1 MAHFFINRPIF
12 AWVIAIV
19 IMLGGGLAL
28 KTLPIEQYPDIAPP
42 QVSIGATYT
51 GASAETVES
60 SVSQVIEQQ
69 LKGIDNLLYMEST
82 SDASGSSRTT
92 LTFSPGTNVDLAQMQ
107 VQNKLQQ
114 AMSRLPPAVQSRGVT
129 VTKGGNDYMI
139 VYHFASSDPE
149 VSAVDV
155 GDFVATNLVDV
166 IGRVD
171 GVGEVQLFGTN
182 YAMRIWMDPHKLE
195 KYALMPSDIANAIQA
210 QNTQVS
216 AGKLGNLPALP
227 NQQLNATITARS
239 KLQTVAQFENVVLK
253 ATPDGAVVLLKDVAR
268 VELGSDNPNSASMRN
283 GMAGAGMGI
292 VLADGANAMAVADAV
307 HAKVA
312 ELAPF
317 LPDGLTPYVTRDS
330 SPFVRASI
338 REVVVT
344 LLEAM
349 ALVVVVMFVFLQNF
363 RATLIPAIAVPVV
376 LLGTFGVLSMVGY
389 SINMLTMFA
398 MVLAIGLL
406 VDDAIVVV
414 ENVERVMREEGL
426 APKAAARKSMH
437 EITPALVGIGVT
449 LSAVFI
455 PMAFFGGSTGVIY
468 RQFSVTIV
476 AAMALSVFVAL
487 TLTPALCATLL
498 KPVVKGEH
506 AGHGGVPRQGVLGVN
521 DRFFSWF
528 NHHFDR
534 TSRSYQ
540 RGVAGWLGR
549 SKRVALIYLLLCGIA
564 AVLFMRLPTSFLPN
578 EDQGVMSIQ
587 VNLPAGASDAR
598 VRVVLKEVTEYMAQQ
613 PDVISFN
620 SVLGRGGDQSS
631 ARGFIRLK
639 DWRDRPAPSQH
650 AEVLARKATRDL
662 ARLRDARIIVS
673 LPPAVRGLG
682 STAGFNFQLK
692 DLNGLGHEALMA
704 AKDTLLAKARERDD
718 VMINVRSTNLDDSAQ
733 LSVVI
738 DDRKA
743 AALGLAT
750 ADVNAVLSSALGGA
764 YLNDFLHNG
773 RVKRVYVQGDA
784 PFRMLPQ
791 DIGDWTVRNKNGEMV
806 PFSAFS
812 ESTWT
817 GGPPEVRRYNG
828 SPSFEFVGSTPAGV
842 STGDAMAAID
852 GLMKDMPAGIGHEWT
867 GASLQERLSG
877 EQAPMLYAISILFVF
892 LCLAA
897 LYESW
902 TVPMSV
908 ILSVPLGVIGALVFT
923 GAREFANDV
932 YFQVGLLTTVG
943 LASKNAILIVEFAT
957 QLQDEGRSVF
967 DATLEAVR
975 LRLRPIIMTS
985 LAFGFGVFPLA
996 IGTGAGAAGRQAIG
1010 TAVLGGMVFSTVL
1023 GLFFVPVFF
1032 LLVRSW
1038 FKSKRAPDEPQV

>member
-1 MAHFFINRPIF
+1 M
-12 AWVIAIV
+12 
-19 IMLGGGLAL
+19 
-28 KTLPIEQYPDIAPP
+28 P
-42 QVSIGATYT
+42 QVSISATYT
-51 GASAETVES
+51 GASAETVDS

-69 LKGIDNLLYMEST
+69 LKGIDNLLYMSST
-82 SDASGSSRTT
+82 SDAAGSSRTT
-92 LTFSPGTNVDLAQMQ
+92 LTFLPGTNVDLAQMQ

-139 VYHFASSDPE
+139 VYHFTSSDPD

-155 GDFVATNLVDV
+155 GDFLTSNLVDV

-171 GVGEVQLFGTN
+171 GVGEVQVFGTN
-182 YAMRIWMDPHKLE
+182 YAMRIWMDPAKLE
-195 KYALMPSDIANAIQA
+195 KYALMPSDIASAIQA

-216 AGKLGNLPALP
+216 AGKLGDLPALP
-227 NQQLNATITARS
+227 DQQLNATITARS
-239 KLQTVAQFENVVLK
+239 KLQTVEQFENVLLK
-253 ATPDGAVVLLKDVAR
+253 SAPDGSVVLLKDVAR
-268 VELGSDNPNSASMRN
+268 VELGSDNANAASLRN
-283 GMAGAGMGI
+283 GMPGAGMGI
-292 VLADGANAMAVADAV
+292 ILADGANAMAVADAV
-307 HAKVA
+307 HAKVK
-312 ELAPF
+312 ELAPY
-317 LPDGLTPYVTRDS
+317 LPPGLTPFVTRDS

-338 REVVVT
+338 NEVVKT

-349 ALVVVVMFVFLQNF
+349 LLVFLVMYLFLQNF

-376 LLGTFGVLSMVGY
+376 LLGTFGVLSLAGY

-414 ENVERVMREEGL
+414 ENVERVMSEEGL
-426 APKAAARKSMH
+426 PPKEAARKSMR
-437 EITPALVGIGVT
+437 EITPALIGIGVT

-487 TLTPALCATLL
+487 TLTPALCATML
-498 KPVVKGEH
+498 KAVPKGQH
-506 AGHGGVPRQGVLGVN
+506 GAHGGAPRTGLLGLN
-521 DRFFSWF
+521 DRFFQWF

-534 TSRSYQ
+534 SSRRYQ
-540 RGVAGWLGR
+540 SGVGGWLRR
-549 SKRVALIYLLLCGIA
+549 SKRVALVYLLLCGVT
-564 AVLFMRLPTSFLPN
+564 AVLFLRLPTSFLPN
-578 EDQGVMSIQ
+578 EDQGFVQIQ
-587 VNLPAGASDAR
+587 INLPAGASDAR
-598 VRVVLKEVTEYMAQQ
+598 LRGVIKEITAYMAEQ
-613 PDVISFN
+613 PDVVSFN
-620 SVLGRGGDQSS
+620 AVIGRGGDQSS

-639 DWRDRPAPSQH
+639 DWSERPNPEQH
-650 AEVLARKATRDL
+650 AQEIARKATRDL
-662 ARLRDARIIVS
+662 AKIRDARSIVS

-692 DLNGLGHEALMA
+692 DLNGLGHEALTQ

-718 VMINVRSTNLDDSAQ
+718 VMINVRSTNLDDTAQ
-733 LSVVI
+733 LGVLI

-743 AALGLAT
+743 AALGLST
-750 ADVNAVLSSALGGA
+750 SDVNAVLSSALGGT

-773 RVKRVYVQGDA
+773 RVKRVYMQGDA

-812 ESTWT
+812 ETTWT

-828 SPSFEFVGSTPAGV
+828 SPAFEFTGSTPAGV
-842 STGDAMAAID
+842 STGDAMSAID
-852 GLMKDMPAGIGHEWT
+852 EMMKDMPLGIAHEWT

-877 EQAPMLYAISILFVF
+877 EQAPLLYAISILFVF

-902 TVPMSV
+902 TVPLSV
-908 ILSVPLGVIGALVFT
+908 ILSVPLGVVGALIFT

-957 QLQDEGRSVF
+957 KLQEEGRAVF

-985 LAFGFGVFPLA
+985 LAFGFGVIPLA

-1038 FKSKRAPDEPQV
+1038 FKSRPVSAG

>member
-1 MAHFFINRPIF
+1 
-12 AWVIAIV
+12 
-19 IMLGGGLAL
+19 
-28 KTLPIEQYPDIAPP
+28 
-42 QVSIGATYT
+42 
-51 GASAETVES
+51 
-60 SVSQVIEQQ
+60 
-69 LKGIDNLLYMEST
+69 
-82 SDASGSSRTT
+82 
-92 LTFSPGTNVDLAQMQ
+92 MQ

-139 VYHFASSDPE
+139 VYHFTSSDPD

-155 GDFVATNLVDV
+155 GDFLTSNLVDV

-171 GVGEVQLFGTN
+171 GVGEVQVFGTN
-182 YAMRIWMDPHKLE
+182 YAMRIWMDPAKLE
-195 KYALMPSDIANAIQA
+195 KYALMPSDIASAIQA

-216 AGKLGNLPALP
+216 AGKLGDLPALP
-227 NQQLNATITARS
+227 DQQLNATITARS
-239 KLQTVAQFENVVLK
+239 KLQTVEQFENVLLK
-253 ATPDGAVVLLKDVAR
+253 SAPDGSVVLLKDVAR
-268 VELGSDNPNSASMRN
+268 VELGSDNANAASLRN
-283 GMAGAGMGI
+283 GMPGAGMGI
-292 VLADGANAMAVADAV
+292 ILADGANAMAVADAV
-307 HAKVA
+307 HAKVK
-312 ELAPF
+312 ELAPY
-317 LPDGLTPYVTRDS
+317 LPPGLTPFVTRDS

-338 REVVVT
+338 NEVVKT

-349 ALVVVVMFVFLQNF
+349 LLVFLVMYLFLQNF

-376 LLGTFGVLSMVGY
+376 LLGTFGVLSLAGY

-414 ENVERVMREEGL
+414 ENVERVMSEEGL
-426 APKAAARKSMH
+426 PPKEAARKSMR
-437 EITPALVGIGVT
+437 EITPALIGIGVT

-487 TLTPALCATLL
+487 TLTPALCATML
-498 KPVVKGEH
+498 KAVPKGQH
-506 AGHGGVPRQGVLGVN
+506 GAHGGAPRTGLLGLN
-521 DRFFSWF
+521 DRFFQWF

-534 TSRSYQ
+534 SSRRYQ
-540 RGVAGWLGR
+540 SGVGGWLRR
-549 SKRVALIYLLLCGIA
+549 SKRVALVYLLLCGVT
-564 AVLFMRLPTSFLPN
+564 AVLFLRLPTSFLPN
-578 EDQGVMSIQ
+578 EDQGFVQIQ
-587 VNLPAGASDAR
+587 INLPAGASDAR
-598 VRVVLKEVTEYMAQQ
+598 LRGVIKEITAYMAEQ
-613 PDVISFN
+613 PDVVSFN
-620 SVLGRGGDQSS
+620 AVIGRGGDQSS

-639 DWRDRPAPSQH
+639 DWSERPNPEQH
-650 AEVLARKATRDL
+650 AQEIARKATRDL
-662 ARLRDARIIVS
+662 AKIRDARIIVS

-692 DLNGLGHEALMA
+692 DLNGLGHEALTQ

-718 VMINVRSTNLDDSAQ
+718 VMINVRSTNLDDTAQ
-733 LSVVI
+733 LGVLI

-743 AALGLAT
+743 AALGLST
-750 ADVNAVLSSALGGA
+750 SDVNAVLSSALGGT

-773 RVKRVYVQGDA
+773 RVKRVYMQGDA

-812 ESTWT
+812 ETTWT

-828 SPSFEFVGSTPAGV
+828 SPAFEFTGSTPAGV

-852 GLMKDMPAGIGHEWT
+852 EMMKDMPLGIAHEWT

-877 EQAPMLYAISILFVF
+877 EQAPLLYAISILFVF

-902 TVPMSV
+902 TVPLSV
-908 ILSVPLGVIGALVFT
+908 ILSVPLGVVGALIFT

-957 QLQDEGRSVF
+957 KLQEEGRAVF

-985 LAFGFGVFPLA
+985 LAFGFGVIPLA

-1038 FKSKRAPDEPQV
+1038 FKSRPANAS